1 MDYIRVLG
9 EYINKKEGRKINFK
23 EIKSH
28 PFYKGNLFSFG
39 SNDYVISSKK
49 DEIIRILENMSGKK
63 MEDYPPKF
71 AKKYTHRKFLKAKE
85 KRPEEMAF
93 ENKKYYI
100 VLL

>member
-39 SNDYVISSKK
+39 SNDYVVSSKK
-49 DEIIRILENMSGKK
+49 DEIIRILENMSSKK

-71 AKKYTHRKFLKAKE
+71 AKKYTHRKFLKEKE